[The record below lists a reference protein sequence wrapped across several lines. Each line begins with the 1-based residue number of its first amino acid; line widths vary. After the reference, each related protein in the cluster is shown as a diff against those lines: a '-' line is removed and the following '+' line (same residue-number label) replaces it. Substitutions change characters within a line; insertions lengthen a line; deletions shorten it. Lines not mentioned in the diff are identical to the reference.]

1 MNIKKCSLKVM
12 CAALAGTMFASTLLP
27 SFATEAVVTE
37 TPMEASAGT
46 SSSDTGWTT
55 EENSFEN
62 IKVTYQQSSSY
73 TVTIPKTI
81 ALDTKKQASYSV
93 KVSGDID
100 ANQRVYVAPL
110 DGIADSEDL
119 DFYMKDLGGKKAD
132 VAATVT
138 QNKVY
143 WNSED
148 VENAYEENNNSVSAP
163 NLTAGTWEG
172 TFQIE
177 IRLETENEQEHI
189 HNYVDGI
196 CTECGEKEPVAY
208 KEFVLTSQ
216 NYTMAGISRTGVVEI
231 PSEFD
236 YNGVHYRTVEIG
248 ASAFRDCNDL
258 TNITIPDSVANIEN
272 LAFSGCTNLSSI
284 NIPDS
289 VTHIGYGAFS
299 NCTSLERIEIPDSV
313 ISFDGG
319 TFDGETFDG
328 CSKLKS
334 VKLPANMTYIP
345 RAMFRG
351 CTSLTNITIPD
362 SVTSINNGAFQNCTS
377 LTNIIIPNGVTSI
390 GLGTFDGGV
399 FEGCTSLTSITI
411 PDSVTHI
418 GAYAFSDCTKLSS
431 ITIPDSVTDIE
442 FYAFQRCTSLTSI
455 TIPSSITSIEGGVF
469 NGCTSLT
476 SITIPDS
483 IISIGSRA
491 FQNCTSLKT
500 IYIPSNVTTISASSI
515 SDVPFRYL
523 SALKIYCGASEKQSG
538 WSIYWNYSAA
548 MSPISVTY
556 GVTRAD
562 YEANYK

>member
-37 TPMEASAGT
+37 TPMDASAGT

-62 IKVTYQQSSSY
+62 IKVTYQQLSSY

-196 CTECGEKEPVAY
+196 C
-208 KEFVLTSQ
+208 
-216 NYTMAGISRTGVVEI
+216 
-231 PSEFD
+231 
-236 YNGVHYRTVEIG
+236 
-248 ASAFRDCNDL
+248 
-258 TNITIPDSVANIEN
+258 
-272 LAFSGCTNLSSI
+272 
-284 NIPDS
+284 
-289 VTHIGYGAFS
+289 
-299 NCTSLERIEIPDSV
+299 
-313 ISFDGG
+313 
-319 TFDGETFDG
+319 DG
-328 CSKLKS
+328 CGAID
-334 VKLPANMTYIP
+334 PNHTHHYED
-345 RAMFRG
+345 G
-351 CTSLTNITIPD
+351 TCTICGKESSRIRDGNLL
-362 SVTSINNGAFQNCTS
+362 IN
-377 LTNIIIPNGVTSI
+377 
-390 GLGTFDGGV
+390 
-399 FEGCTSLTSITI
+399 
-411 PDSVTHI
+411 
-418 GAYAFSDCTKLSS
+418 
-431 ITIPDSVTDIE
+431 
-442 FYAFQRCTSLTSI
+442 
-455 TIPSSITSIEGGVF
+455 
-469 NGCTSLT
+469 
-476 SITIPDS
+476 
-483 IISIGSRA
+483 
-491 FQNCTSLKT
+491 
-500 IYIPSNVTTISASSI
+500 
-515 SDVPFRYL
+515 
-523 SALKIYCGASEKQSG
+523 
-538 WSIYWNYSAA
+538 
-548 MSPISVTY
+548 
-556 GVTRAD
+556 
-562 YEANYK
+562 